1 MEVPK
6 IIKNFGKTP
15 RKIRESILKMSTADD
30 SFLPTRSSL
39 LSRLKNASDA
49 AGWQYF
55 VDNYGRLVFQ
65 VCLRSG
71 LTRQEA
77 EDIVQ
82 EVVAA
87 VAKQMPRFEYD
98 RSRGSFKGWLA
109 RVTRNH
115 IADFLERKSKEMQR
129 RVELPEERTNAIA
142 AEQQGGGMDEVWE
155 SEWREHLM
163 TRALRCVQQQLPA
176 RSVQIFQMS
185 AVEGWSTEK
194 IAAALRISRPQVYLA
209 RHRAARLVKKE
220 IERLKKEL
228 E

>member
-1 MEVPK
+1 MESPHAASA
-6 IIKNFGKTP
+6 N
-15 RKIRESILKMSTADD
+15 D

-55 VDNYGRLVFQ
+55 VDNYGRLIFQ
-65 VCLRSG
+65 VCLRAG
-71 LTRQEA
+71 LARQEA

-82 EVVAA
+82 DTVAA

-115 IADFLERKSKEMQR
+115 IADFLEKKTREANR
-129 RVELPEERTNAIA
+129 RVELPPEQADGLA
-142 AEQQGGGMDEVWE
+142 ARDEVIAGGSESMDALWE
-155 SEWREHLM
+155 SEWREHLLA
-163 TRALRCVQQQLPA
+163 RALRCVQQKLPA

-185 AVEGWSTEK
+185 ALDGWSTEK
-194 IAAALRISRPQVYLA
+194 IAGALCLSRPQVYLA

-220 IERLKKEL
+220 IERLRKEL

>member
-1 MEVPK
+1 MD
-6 IIKNFGKTP
+6 
-15 RKIRESILKMSTADD
+15 STRATQDDD

-39 LSRLKNASDA
+39 LSRLKNSSDA

-82 EVVAA
+82 DTVAA
-87 VAKQMPRFEYD
+87 VARQMPRFEYD
-98 RSRGSFKGWLA
+98 RSKGSFKGWLA

-115 IADFLERKSKEMQR
+115 IADFLERKTRETRR
-129 RVELPEERTNAIA
+129 RVDLPIEQAGGIA
-142 AEQQGGGMDEVWE
+142 AREEAAAGGSVGMDALWE
-155 SEWREHLM
+155 SEWRLHLM
-163 TRALRCVQQQLPA
+163 TRALRCVQQKLPA
-176 RSVQIFQMS
+176 RSIQIFQMS
-185 AVEGWSTEK
+185 ALDGWSTEK
-194 IAAALRISRPQVYLA
+194 IAAALSLSRPQIYLA
-209 RHRAARLVKKE
+209 RHRVARLVKRE

>member
-1 MEVPK
+1 
-6 IIKNFGKTP
+6 
-15 RKIRESILKMSTADD
+15 MSTAATDD

-55 VDNYGRLVFQ
+55 VDNYGRLIFQ
-65 VCLRSG
+65 VCLRAG

-82 EVVAA
+82 DVVAA
-87 VAKQMPRFEYD
+87 VAKQMPRFQYD
-98 RSRGSFKGWLA
+98 RSKGSFKGWLA

-115 IADFLERKSKEMQR
+115 IADFLEKKTREMSR
-129 RVELPEERTNAIA
+129 RVEMPEAQADGA
-142 AEQQGGGMDEVWE
+142 AARHEPAGGSETMDELWE
-155 SEWREHLM
+155 TEWRQHLM
-163 TRALRCVQQQLPA
+163 TRAMRCVQQQLPA

-185 AVEGWSTEK
+185 ALDGWSTEK
-194 IAAALRISRPQVYLA
+194 IAAALCLSRPQVYLA
-209 RHRAARLVKKE
+209 RHRAARLVKRE
-220 IERLKKEL
+220 IERLRKEL

>member
-1 MEVPK
+1 MEP
-6 IIKNFGKTP
+6 P
-15 RKIRESILKMSTADD
+15 RAASSDD

-55 VDNYGRLVFQ
+55 VDNYGRLIFQ
-65 VCLRSG
+65 VCLRAG
-71 LTRQEA
+71 LTRQDA

-82 EVVAA
+82 DTVAA

-115 IADFLERKSKEMQR
+115 IADFLEKKTREAAR
-129 RVELPEERTNAIA
+129 RVELPEAQTDGIA
-142 AEQQGGGMDEVWE
+142 ARDEVAAGASEGMDALWE
-155 SEWREHLM
+155 SEWREHLL
-163 TRALRCVQQQLPA
+163 TRALRCVQQKLPA

-185 AVEGWSTEK
+185 ALDGWSTEK
-194 IAAALRISRPQVYLA
+194 IAAALALSRPQVYLA

>member
-1 MEVPK
+1 MK
-6 IIKNFGKTP
+6 AGRMT
-15 RKIRESILKMSTADD
+15 MTDD

-55 VDNYGRLVFQ
+55 VDNYGRLIFQ
-65 VCLRSG
+65 VCMKTG

-82 EVVAA
+82 DTVAA

-98 RSRGSFKGWLA
+98 RSKGSFKGWLA
-109 RVTRNH
+109 RGARNH
-115 IADFLERKSKEMQR
+115 IADYLEKKSRETAR
-129 RVELPEERTNAIA
+129 RVELPEEKAQAIA
-142 AEQQGGGMDEVWE
+142 GDQEGGSLDEVWE
-155 SEWREHLM
+155 SEWRQHLM
-163 TRALRCVQQQLPA
+163 ARALRCVQQQLPA

-185 AVEGWSTEK
+185 AVDGWSTEK
-194 IAAALRISRPQVYLA
+194 IAAALRLSRPQVYLA

-220 IERLKKEL
+220 IARLQKEL

>member
-1 MEVPK
+1 MPAAA
-6 IIKNFGKTP
+6 T
-15 RKIRESILKMSTADD
+15 DD

-55 VDNYGRLVFQ
+55 VDHYGRLIFQ

-77 EDIVQ
+77 EDVVQ
-82 EVVAA
+82 DTVAA
-87 VAKQMPRFEYD
+87 VAKQMPRFQYD
-98 RSRGSFKGWLA
+98 RSKGSFKGWLA

-115 IADFLERKSKEMQR
+115 IADFLERKTREAKR
-129 RVELPEERTNAIA
+129 RVELPEARADGEAAKDEIA
-142 AEQQGGGMDEVWE
+142 AGGSESMDELWE
-155 SEWREHLM
+155 SEWRQHLM
-163 TRALRCVQQQLPA
+163 TRALKCVQQQLPA

-185 AVEGWSTEK
+185 ALDGWSTEK
-194 IAAALRISRPQVYLA
+194 IAAALCLSRPQVYLA
-209 RHRAARLVKKE
+209 RHRAARIVKRE
-220 IERLKKEL
+220 IERLRKEL

>member
-1 MEVPK
+1 MTTGED
-6 IIKNFGKTP
+6 G
-15 RKIRESILKMSTADD
+15 
-30 SFLPTRSSL
+30 FLPTRSSL

-65 VCLRSG
+65 VCLRAG

-82 EVVAA
+82 EVVSA
-87 VAKQMPRFEYD
+87 VAKQMPRFQYD
-98 RSRGSFKGWLA
+98 RSKGSFKGWLA

-115 IADFLERKSKEMQR
+115 IADFLERKTREMNR
-129 RVELPEERTNAIA
+129 RVELPENRTDAIA
-142 AEQQGGGMDEVWE
+142 AEQAGGSLDEVWE
-155 SEWREHLM
+155 SEWRQHLM
-163 TRALRCVQQQLPA
+163 ERALRCVQQQLPA

-185 AVEGWSTEK
+185 ALDGWSTEK
-194 IAAALRISRPQVYLA
+194 IAAALRINRPQVYLA
-209 RHRAARLVKKE
+209 RHRASRLVKKE
-220 IERLKKEL
+220 IERLRKEL

>member
-1 MEVPK
+1 MPVSA
-6 IIKNFGKTP
+6 T
-15 RKIRESILKMSTADD
+15 DD

-55 VDNYGRLVFQ
+55 VDNYGRLIFQ
-65 VCLRSG
+65 VCLRAG

-87 VAKQMPRFEYD
+87 VAKQMPRFQYD
-98 RSRGSFKGWLA
+98 RSKGSFKGWLA

-115 IADFLERKSKEMQR
+115 IADFLEKKTREMNR
-129 RVELPEERTNAIA
+129 RVELPESRADAIA
-142 AEQQGGGMDEVWE
+142 AEQNGGSLDEVWE
-155 SEWREHLM
+155 SEWRQHLM
-163 TRALRCVQQQLPA
+163 ERALRCVQQQLPA

-185 AVEGWSTEK
+185 ALDGWNTEK

-209 RHRAARLVKKE
+209 RHRASRLVKKE
-220 IERLKKEL
+220 IERLRKEL

>member
-1 MEVPK
+1 MTAA
-6 IIKNFGKTP
+6 TP
-15 RKIRESILKMSTADD
+15 DD

-39 LSRLKNASDA
+39 LSRLKHASDA
-49 AGWQYF
+49 AGWQFF
-55 VDNYGRLVFQ
+55 VDNYGRLIFQ

-82 EVVAA
+82 DTTAA

-98 RSRGSFKGWLA
+98 RSKGSFKGWLA

-115 IADFLERKSKEMQR
+115 IADFLEKKTREANR
-129 RVELPEERTNAIA
+129 RVELPEAKANAIA
-142 AEQQGGGMDEVWE
+142 ARDEDSLDEAWE
-155 SEWREHLM
+155 SEWRQHLLA
-163 TRALRCVQQQLPA
+163 RALRCVQQQLPA

-185 AVEGWSTEK
+185 TLDGWSTEK
-194 IAAALRISRPQVYLA
+194 IAAALRLSRPQVYLA

-220 IERLKKEL
+220 IARLRKEL

>member
-1 MEVPK
+1 M
-6 IIKNFGKTP
+6 
-15 RKIRESILKMSTADD
+15 SIAATDD

-71 LTRQEA
+71 LTKQEA

-82 EVVAA
+82 DVVAA
-87 VAKQMPRFEYD
+87 VSKQMPRFQYD
-98 RSRGSFKGWLA
+98 RGKGSFKGWLA

-115 IADFLERKSKEMQR
+115 IADFLEKKVREMNR
-129 RVELPEERTNAIA
+129 RVELPESRTDAIV
-142 AEQQGGGMDEVWE
+142 AEQNGGSLDEVWE
-155 SEWREHLM
+155 SEWRQHLM
-163 TRALRCVQQQLPA
+163 ERALRCVQQQLPA
-176 RSVQIFQMS
+176 RAVQIFQMS
-185 AVEGWSTEK
+185 ALDGWSTEK
-194 IAAALRISRPQVYLA
+194 IAASLRISRPQVYLA

-220 IERLKKEL
+220 IERLRKEL

>member
-1 MEVPK
+1 MDA
-6 IIKNFGKTP
+6 TP
-15 RKIRESILKMSTADD
+15 AGSADD

-55 VDNYGRLVFQ
+55 VDNYGRLIFQ
-65 VCLRSG
+65 FCLRAG

-77 EDIVQ
+77 EELVQ
-82 EVVAA
+82 ETVAA

-115 IADFLERKSKEMQR
+115 IADFLEKKTREAAR
-129 RVELPEERTNAIA
+129 RVDMPEAQADRVSAQDEIVA
-142 AEQQGGGMDEVWE
+142 GGSESMDALWE
-155 SEWREHLM
+155 SEWRQHLM
-163 TRALRCVQQQLPA
+163 TRALRCVQQKLPA

-185 AVEGWSTEK
+185 ALDGWSTEK
-194 IAAALRISRPQVYLA
+194 IAAALCLSRPQVYLA